1 MKKFLTVLLSST
13 FLLNTLNA
21 EEMPVLENDNEVKEV
36 VEENTQVDETTT
48 QNEDTTNE
56 EQEVKNYVAQ
66 INDTKY
72 ETFDEAYAASKDGDT
87 IILLSDATTEGI
99 NLKHNLIIDGKKYT
113 LTFTDKGIAMWEFS
127 LTFKNMTVSMNGIT
141 STPYTSEWSWMAIA
155 ASTNAKLVLENTNMT
170 IDAAGKSKNNTHAI
184 YFCSNNVL
192 SLKNSTLTIK
202 NYKHNALEW
211 NGGDGGYNILLDN
224 SSYLSDNNRS
234 GFTGTF
240 TVKTY
245 NSNVDVINSTGNG
258 SNGSNFEFHDSKV
271 NFNNNGGHGLSAGKL
286 KAYNTTINAINNKL
300 YGVVVVSELL
310 FDKNTNVTINENGSS
325 YTGGGL
331 KFSISRYTG
340 KFNATIEAGA
350 NVTLNKN
357 YRNAIENYGIMTFEN
372 GSNLSITEN
381 NEPNKGAGIYNAGT
395 ITLPENAIIMNNFAN
410 EGGGIY
416 NKGTMI
422 IPASVKIYNNHA
434 EVSSDDIYNDENA
447 NITFGNTHD
456 DWELNGGYKDKDKTE
471 KDCTDKID
479 GWYDDNEEKRYN
491 SHDENKDNLYV
502 LEKASGNYT
511 NKLTLKAAHGLY
523 GNVTVRYIDDEGKE
537 LSENIILRGKVDSE
551 YTSSAKEF
559 EYYELI
565 EVKGN
570 RTGKY
575 TLDNQEVIYIYSFV
589 GGIGGDDVDIDTNF
603 PKTGV
608 ESNNLPEIIFSLS
621 SLLLAGTVLLKK
633 KFSY

>member
-21 EEMPVLENDNEVKEV
+21 EEMPVLENDNEVKAV

-87 IILLSDATTEGI
+87 IILLSNATTEGI
-99 NLKHNLIIDGKKYT
+99 DLKHNLTIDGKKYT
-113 LTFTDKGIAMWEFS
+113 LTFTNKGIAMWKYS

-141 STPYTSEWSWMAIA
+141 STPYTSEWNWMAIA
-155 ASTNAKLVLENTNMT
+155 SSTNAKLILENTNMT
-170 IDAAGKSKNNTHAI
+170 IDAAGKSENNTHAI

-202 NYKHNALEW
+202 NYKQDALEW

-245 NSNVDVINSTGNG
+245 NSNVDVINSSGNG
-258 SNGSNFEFHDSKV
+258 SNGSNFEFYDSKV

-300 YGVVVVSELL
+300 YGVAAVSELL

-331 KFSISRYTG
+331 RFSISRYTG

-350 NVTLNKN
+350 NVTFNKN
-357 YRNAIENYGIMTFEN
+357 YRNAIENYGIMSFEN

-381 NEPNKGAGIYNAGT
+381 NEPKKGAGIYNAGT
-395 ITLPENAIIMNNFAN
+395 MTLPENAIIMNNFAN

-502 LEKASGNYT
+502 LEK
-511 NKLTLKAAHGLY
+511 L
-523 GNVTVRYIDDEGKE
+523 
-537 LSENIILRGKVDSE
+537 
-551 YTSSAKEF
+551 
-559 EYYELI
+559 
-565 EVKGN
+565 
-570 RTGKY
+570 
-575 TLDNQEVIYIYSFV
+575 
-589 GGIGGDDVDIDTNF
+589 
-603 PKTGV
+603 
-608 ESNNLPEIIFSLS
+608 IFSLAS
-621 SLLLAGTVLLKK
+621 
-633 KFSY
+633 

>member
-21 EEMPVLENDNEVKEV
+21 EEMPVLENDNEVEAV

-99 NLKHNLIIDGKKYT
+99 NLKHNLIIDGKKHT
-113 LTFTDKGIAMWEFS
+113 LTFTDKGIAMWKYS

-141 STPYTSEWSWMAIA
+141 STPYTSEWNWMAIA
-155 ASTNAKLVLENTNMT
+155 ASTNAKLILENTNMT
-170 IDAAGKSKNNTHAI
+170 MDAAGKSKNDTHAI

-202 NYKHNALEW
+202 NYKQDALEW
-211 NGGDGGYNILLDN
+211 DGGDGGYNILLDN

-240 TVKTY
+240 TVKTIN
-245 NSNVDVINSTGNG
+245 NSKIDVVNSTGNG
-258 SNGSNFEFHDSKV
+258 SNGSHFEFHDSKV
-271 NFNNNGGHGLSAGKL
+271 NFNNNGGHGLSAGLLTIDNSTVNANNNGANGIHVGGTL
-286 KAYNTTINAINNKL
+286 KVQNNSIVNIENNKCSISSKWTIPGAL
-300 YGVVVVSELL
+300 YVAGKDSII
-310 FDKNTNVTINENGSS
+310 DKTTKLTIQNNNGS
-325 YTGGGL
+325 
-331 KFSISRYTG
+331 
-340 KFNATIEAGA
+340 
-350 NVTLNKN
+350 
-357 YRNAIENYGIMTFEN
+357 
-372 GSNLSITEN
+372 
-381 NEPNKGAGIYNAGT
+381 GIYVHKTGDLKLETGT
-395 ITLPENAIIMNNFAN
+395 IINNFA
-410 EGGGIY
+410 EKLQIGGGIH
-416 NKGTMI
+416 NTGNLTIDDSVI
-422 IPASVKIYNNHA
+422 INNNHA

-491 SHDENKDNLYV
+491 SHDENRDNLYV
-502 LEKASGNYT
+502 LEKTSGNYT

-551 YTSSAKEF
+551 YTSSEKEF

-570 RTGKY
+570 KTGKY

-608 ESNNLPEIIFSLS
+608 EDNNLPEVIFSMS
-621 SLLLAGTVLLKK
+621 SLLLAGTILLKK
-633 KFSY
+633 KFN

>member
-21 EEMPVLENDNEVKEV
+21 EEMPVLENDSEVKTV
-36 VEENTQVDETTT
+36 VEENTQTDETTT
-48 QNEDTTNE
+48 QIENTPNE

-72 ETFDEAYAASKDGDT
+72 ETFDEALAASKNDDT
-87 IILLSDATTEGI
+87 IILLSNATTEGI
-99 NLKHNLIIDGKKYT
+99 NLKHNLTIDGKKYT
-113 LTFTDKGIAMWEFS
+113 LTFTNKGIAMWKYS

-141 STPYTSEWSWMAIA
+141 STPYTAEWNWMAIA
-155 ASTNAKLVLENTNMT
+155 SSADAKLILENTNMT

-184 YFCSNNVL
+184 YFCGNNVL
-192 SLKNSTLTIK
+192 SLKNSNLTIK
-202 NYKHNALEW
+202 NYKQDALEW
-211 NGGDGGYNILLDN
+211 NGDIPGFKEFDTGYNIILEN
-224 SSYLSDNNRS
+224 STFVSDHNRS

-245 NSNVDVINSTGNG
+245 NSNVDVINSSGNG
-258 SNGSNFEFHDSKV
+258 SNGSHFEFYDSKV
-271 NFNNNGGHGLSAGKL
+271 NFNNNGAHGLSAGL
-286 KAYNTTINAINNKL
+286 LTINNSTVNANNNGANGIHVKSTLKIQNNSIVNIENNKCSISSQWTIPGAL
-300 YGVVVVSELL
+300 YVAGKNSII
-310 FDKNTNVTINENGSS
+310 DKTTKLTIQNNNGS
-325 YTGGGL
+325 
-331 KFSISRYTG
+331 
-340 KFNATIEAGA
+340 
-350 NVTLNKN
+350 
-357 YRNAIENYGIMTFEN
+357 
-372 GSNLSITEN
+372 
-381 NEPNKGAGIYNAGT
+381 GIYVHKTGDLKLETGT
-395 ITLPENAIIMNNFAN
+395 IINNFA
-410 EGGGIY
+410 EKLQIGGGIH
-416 NKGTMI
+416 NAGNLI
-422 IPASVKIYNNHA
+422 IDDTVIINNNHA
-434 EVSSDDIYNDENA
+434 EISSDDIYNDENA

-537 LSENIILRGKVDSE
+537 LSENIILRGKVDNE
-551 YTSSAKEF
+551 YTSSEKEF

-570 RTGKY
+570 KTGKY

-589 GGIGGDDVDIDTNF
+589 GGMGGDIVDPAF

-608 ESNNLPEIIFSLS
+608 EDSNLPEVIFSLS
-621 SLLLAGTVLLKK
+621 SLLLAGTILLKK
-633 KFSY
+633 RFN

>member
-87 IILLSDATTEGI
+87 IILLSNATTEGI
-99 NLKHNLIIDGKKYT
+99 NLKHNLIIDGKKHT
-113 LTFTDKGIAMWEFS
+113 LTFTDKGIAMWKYS

-141 STPYTSEWSWMAIA
+141 STPYTAEWSWMAIA
-155 ASTNAKLVLENTNMT
+155 ASTNAKLILENTNMT
-170 IDAAGKSKNNTHAI
+170 MDAASKPNNNAHAI
-184 YFCSNNVL
+184 YFCGNNVL

-202 NYKHNALEW
+202 NYKQDALEW
-211 NGGDGGYNILLDN
+211 NGDIPGFKEFDTEYNVILEN
-224 SSYLSDNNRS
+224 STFISDHNRS

-240 TVKTY
+240 TVKTIN
-245 NSNVDVINSTGNG
+245 NSKIDVVNSTGNG
-258 SNGSNFEFHDSKV
+258 SNGSHFEFHDSKV
-271 NFNNNGGHGLSAGKL
+271 NFNNNGGHGLSAGLLTIDNSTVNANNNGANGIHVGGTL
-286 KAYNTTINAINNKL
+286 KVQNNSIVNIENNKCSISSKWTIPGAL
-300 YGVVVVSELL
+300 YVAGKDSII
-310 FDKNTNVTINENGSS
+310 DKTTKLTIQNNNGS
-325 YTGGGL
+325 
-331 KFSISRYTG
+331 
-340 KFNATIEAGA
+340 
-350 NVTLNKN
+350 
-357 YRNAIENYGIMTFEN
+357 
-372 GSNLSITEN
+372 
-381 NEPNKGAGIYNAGT
+381 GIYVHKTGDLKLETGT
-395 ITLPENAIIMNNFAN
+395 IINNFA
-410 EGGGIY
+410 EKLQIGGGIH
-416 NKGTMI
+416 NTGNLTIDDSVI
-422 IPASVKIYNNHA
+422 INNNHA

-502 LEKASGNYT
+502 LEKTSGNYT

-523 GNVTVRYIDDEGKE
+523 GNVTVKYIDDEGKE

-551 YTSSAKEF
+551 YTSSEKEF

-570 RTGKY
+570 KTGKY

-589 GGIGGDDVDIDTNF
+589 GGTGGDDVDIDTNF

-608 ESNNLPEIIFSLS
+608 EDNNLPEVIFSMS
-621 SLLLAGTVLLKK
+621 SLLLAGTILLKK

>member
-99 NLKHNLIIDGKKYT
+99 NLKHNLIIDGKKHT
-113 LTFTDKGIAMWEFS
+113 LTFTDKGIAMWKYS

-141 STPYTSEWSWMAIA
+141 STPYTSEWNWMAIA
-155 ASTNAKLVLENTNMT
+155 ASTNAKLILENTNMT
-170 IDAAGKSKNNTHAI
+170 MDAAGKSKNDTHAI

-202 NYKHNALEW
+202 NYKQDALEW

-240 TVKTY
+240 TVKTIN
-245 NSNVDVINSTGNG
+245 NSKIDVVNSTGNG
-258 SNGSNFEFHDSKV
+258 SNGSHFEFHDSKV
-271 NFNNNGGHGLSAGKL
+271 NFNNNGGHGLSAGLLTIDNSTVNANNNGANGIHVGGTL
-286 KAYNTTINAINNKL
+286 KVQNNSIVNIENNKCSISSKWTIPGAL
-300 YGVVVVSELL
+300 YVAGKDSII
-310 FDKNTNVTINENGSS
+310 DKTTKLTIQNNNGS
-325 YTGGGL
+325 
-331 KFSISRYTG
+331 
-340 KFNATIEAGA
+340 
-350 NVTLNKN
+350 
-357 YRNAIENYGIMTFEN
+357 
-372 GSNLSITEN
+372 
-381 NEPNKGAGIYNAGT
+381 GIYVHKTGDLKLETGT
-395 ITLPENAIIMNNFAN
+395 IINNFA
-410 EGGGIY
+410 EKLQIGGGIH
-416 NKGTMI
+416 NTGNLTIDDSVI
-422 IPASVKIYNNHA
+422 INNNHA

-502 LEKASGNYT
+502 LEKTSGNYT

-523 GNVTVRYIDDEGKE
+523 GNVTVKYIDDEGKE

-551 YTSSAKEF
+551 YTSSEKEF

-570 RTGKY
+570 KTGKY

-608 ESNNLPEIIFSLS
+608 EDNNLPEVIFSMS
-621 SLLLAGTVLLKK
+621 SLLLAGTILLKK

>member
-21 EEMPVLENDNEVKEV
+21 EEMPVLENDNEVKAV

-48 QNEDTTNE
+48 QNENTTNE

-87 IILLSDATTEGI
+87 IILLSNATTEGI
-99 NLKHNLIIDGKKYT
+99 DLKHNLTIDGKKHT
-113 LTFTDKGIAMWEFS
+113 LTFADKGIAMWKYS

-141 STPYTSEWSWMAIA
+141 STPYTAEWNWMAIA
-155 ASTNAKLVLENTNMT
+155 ASADAKLILENTNMT

-184 YFCSNNVL
+184 YFCGNNVL

-202 NYKHNALEW
+202 NYKQDALEW
-211 NGGDGGYNILLDN
+211 DGGDGGYNILLDN

-240 TVKTY
+240 TVKTIN
-245 NSNVDVINSTGNG
+245 NSKIDVVNSTGNG
-258 SNGSNFEFHDSKV
+258 SNGSNFEFYDSKV

-300 YGVVVVSELL
+300 YGVAAVSELL

-331 KFSISRYTG
+331 RFSISKYTG

-350 NVTLNKN
+350 NVTFNKN
-357 YRNAIENYGIMTFEN
+357 YRNAIENYGIMSFEN

-381 NEPNKGAGIYNAGT
+381 NEPKKGAGIYNAGT
-395 ITLPENAIIMNNFAN
+395 MTLPENAIIMNNFAN

-416 NKGTMI
+416 NKGTMV

-447 NITFGNTHD
+447 SITFGNTHD

-479 GWYDDNEEKRYN
+479 GWYDDNDQKRYN

-502 LEKASGNYT
+502 LEKTSGNYT

-523 GNVTVRYIDDEGKE
+523 GNVTVKYIDDEGKE
-537 LSENIILRGKVDSE
+537 LSKNIILRGKVDSE
-551 YTSSAKEF
+551 YTSSEKEF

-570 RTGKY
+570 KTGKY

-589 GGIGGDDVDIDTNF
+589 GGMGGDIIDPAF

-608 ESNNLPEIIFSLS
+608 EDSNLPEVIFSLS
-621 SLLLAGTVLLKK
+621 SLLLAGTILLKK
-633 KFSY
+633 RFN

>member
-21 EEMPVLENDNEVKEV
+21 EEMPVLENDNEVEAV

-48 QNEDTTNE
+48 QNEDTANE

-87 IILLSDATTEGI
+87 IILLSNATTEGI
-99 NLKHNLIIDGKKYT
+99 NLKHNLIIDGKKHT
-113 LTFTDKGIAMWEFS
+113 LTFTDKGIAMWKYS

-141 STPYTSEWSWMAIA
+141 STPYTAEWSWMAIA
-155 ASTNAKLVLENTNMT
+155 ASTNAKLILENTNMT
-170 IDAAGKSKNNTHAI
+170 MDAASKPNNNAHAI
-184 YFCSNNVL
+184 YFCGNNVL

-202 NYKHNALEW
+202 NYKQDALEW
-211 NGGDGGYNILLDN
+211 NGDIPGFKEFDTEYNVILEN
-224 SSYLSDNNRS
+224 STFISDHNRS

-240 TVKTY
+240 TVKTIN
-245 NSNVDVINSTGNG
+245 NSKIDVVNSTGNG
-258 SNGSNFEFHDSKV
+258 SNGSHFEFHDSKV
-271 NFNNNGGHGLSAGKL
+271 NFNNNGGHGLSAGLLTIDNSTVNANNNGANGIHVGGTL
-286 KAYNTTINAINNKL
+286 KVQNNSIVNIENNKCSISSKWTIPGAL
-300 YGVVVVSELL
+300 YVAGKDSII
-310 FDKNTNVTINENGSS
+310 DKTTKLTIQNNNGS
-325 YTGGGL
+325 
-331 KFSISRYTG
+331 
-340 KFNATIEAGA
+340 
-350 NVTLNKN
+350 
-357 YRNAIENYGIMTFEN
+357 
-372 GSNLSITEN
+372 
-381 NEPNKGAGIYNAGT
+381 GIYVHKTGDLKLETGT
-395 ITLPENAIIMNNFAN
+395 IINNFA
-410 EGGGIY
+410 EKLQIGGGIH
-416 NKGTMI
+416 NTGNLTIDDSVI
-422 IPASVKIYNNHA
+422 INNNHA

-447 NITFGNTHD
+447 SITFGNTHD

-502 LEKASGNYT
+502 LEKTSGNYT

-551 YTSSAKEF
+551 YTSSEKEF

-570 RTGKY
+570 KTGKY

-608 ESNNLPEIIFSLS
+608 EDNNLPEVIFSMS
-621 SLLLAGTVLLKK
+621 SLLLAGTILLKK
-633 KFSY
+633 RFN

>member
-1 MKKFLTVLLSST
+1 MKKLITVLLSST

-99 NLKHNLIIDGKKYT
+99 NLKHNLIIDGKKHT
-113 LTFTDKGIAMWEFS
+113 LTFTDKGIAMWKYS

-141 STPYTSEWSWMAIA
+141 STPYTSEWKWMAIA
-155 ASTNAKLVLENTNMT
+155 ASTNAKLILENTNMT
-170 IDAAGKSKNNTHAI
+170 IDAAGKSKNDTHAI

-202 NYKHNALEW
+202 NYKQDALEW

-245 NSNVDVINSTGNG
+245 NSNVDVINSSGNG
-258 SNGSNFEFHDSKV
+258 SNGSNFEFYDSKV
-271 NFNNNGGHGLSAGKL
+271 NFNNNGSHGLSAGLLTIDNSTVNANNNGANGIHVGGTLKVQNNSIVNIENNKCSISSKWTIPGALYVAGKDSIIDKTTKL
-286 KAYNTTINAINNKL
+286 TIQNNNGSGIYVHKTGDLKLETGTIINNFAEKL
-300 YGVVVVSELL
+300 Q
-310 FDKNTNVTINENGSS
+310 I
-325 YTGGGL
+325 GGG
-331 KFSISRYTG
+331 IHNTG
-340 KFNATIEAGA
+340 
-350 NVTLNKN
+350 
-357 YRNAIENYGIMTFEN
+357 
-372 GSNLSITEN
+372 NLSIDN
-381 NEPNKGAGIYNAGT
+381 SV
-395 ITLPENAIIMNNFAN
+395 IIN
-410 EGGGIY
+410 
-416 NKGTMI
+416 
-422 IPASVKIYNNHA
+422 NNHA

-447 NITFGNTHD
+447 SITFGNTHD

-502 LEKASGNYT
+502 LEKTSGNYT

-523 GNVTVRYIDDEGKE
+523 GNVTVKYIDDEGKE

-570 RTGKY
+570 KTGKY

-589 GGIGGDDVDIDTNF
+589 GGIGGDDIEIDIDNNF

-608 ESNNLPEIIFSLS
+608 ESNNLPEVIFSMS
-621 SLLLAGTVLLKK
+621 SLLLAGTILLKK
-633 KFSY
+633 KFN

>member
-21 EEMPVLENDNEVKEV
+21 EEMPVLENDNEVKTV
-36 VEENTQVDETTT
+36 VEENTQTDETTT
-48 QNEDTTNE
+48 QIENTPNE

-72 ETFDEAYAASKDGDT
+72 ETFDEALAASKNDDT
-87 IILLSDATTEGI
+87 IILLSNATTEGI
-99 NLKHNLIIDGKKYT
+99 NLKHNLTIDGKKHT
-113 LTFTDKGIAMWEFS
+113 LTFTDKGIAMWKYS

-141 STPYTSEWSWMAIA
+141 STPYTAEWNWMAIA
-155 ASTNAKLVLENTNMT
+155 SSTDAKLILENTNMT

-184 YFCSNNVL
+184 YFCGNNVL
-192 SLKNSTLTIK
+192 SLKNSNLTIK
-202 NYKHNALEW
+202 NYKQDALEW
-211 NGGDGGYNILLDN
+211 NGNIPGFKEFDKGYNIILEN
-224 SSYLSDNNRS
+224 STFVSDHNRS

-245 NSNVDVINSTGNG
+245 NSNVDVINSSGNG
-258 SNGSNFEFHDSKV
+258 SNGSHFEFYDSKV
-271 NFNNNGGHGLSAGKL
+271 NFNNNGAHGLSAGL
-286 KAYNTTINAINNKL
+286 LTINNSTVNANNNGANGIHVGDTLKIQNNSIVNIENNKCSISSKWTMPGAL
-300 YGVVVVSELL
+300 YVAGKNSII
-310 FDKNTNVTINENGSS
+310 DKTTKLTIQNNNGS
-325 YTGGGL
+325 
-331 KFSISRYTG
+331 
-340 KFNATIEAGA
+340 
-350 NVTLNKN
+350 
-357 YRNAIENYGIMTFEN
+357 
-372 GSNLSITEN
+372 
-381 NEPNKGAGIYNAGT
+381 GIYVHKTGDLKLETGT
-395 ITLPENAIIMNNFAN
+395 IINNFA
-410 EGGGIY
+410 EKLQIGGGIH
-416 NKGTMI
+416 NAGNLI
-422 IPASVKIYNNHA
+422 IDDSVIINNNHA

-537 LSENIILRGKVDSE
+537 LSENIILRGKVDNE
-551 YTSSAKEF
+551 YTSSEKEF

-570 RTGKY
+570 KTGKY

-589 GGIGGDDVDIDTNF
+589 GGIGGDIVDPAF

-608 ESNNLPEIIFSLS
+608 EDSNLPEVIFSLS
-621 SLLLAGTVLLKK
+621 SLLLAGTILLKK
-633 KFSY
+633 RFN

>member
-99 NLKHNLIIDGKKYT
+99 NLKHNLIIDGKKHT
-113 LTFTDKGIAMWEFS
+113 LTFTDKGIAMWKYS

-141 STPYTSEWSWMAIA
+141 STPYTSEWNWMAIA
-155 ASTNAKLVLENTNMT
+155 ASTNAKLILENTNMT
-170 IDAAGKSKNNTHAI
+170 MDAAGKSKNDTHAI

-202 NYKHNALEW
+202 NYKQDALEW
-211 NGGDGGYNILLDN
+211 DGGDGGYNILLDN

-245 NSNVDVINSTGNG
+245 NSNVDVINSSGNG

-271 NFNNNGGHGLSAGKL
+271 NFNNNGSHGLSAGLLTIDNSTVNANNNGANGIHVGGTL
-286 KAYNTTINAINNKL
+286 KVQNNSIVNIENNKCSISSKWTIPGAL
-300 YGVVVVSELL
+300 YVAGKDSII
-310 FDKNTNVTINENGSS
+310 DKTTKLTIQNNNGS
-325 YTGGGL
+325 
-331 KFSISRYTG
+331 
-340 KFNATIEAGA
+340 
-350 NVTLNKN
+350 
-357 YRNAIENYGIMTFEN
+357 
-372 GSNLSITEN
+372 
-381 NEPNKGAGIYNAGT
+381 GIYVHKTGDLKLETGT
-395 ITLPENAIIMNNFAN
+395 IINNFA
-410 EGGGIY
+410 EKLQIGGGIH
-416 NKGTMI
+416 NTGNLTIDDSVI
-422 IPASVKIYNNHA
+422 INNNHA

-491 SHDENKDNLYV
+491 SHDENRDNLYV
-502 LEKASGNYT
+502 LEKTSGNYT

-523 GNVTVRYIDDEGKE
+523 GNVTVKYIDDEGKE

-551 YTSSAKEF
+551 YTSSEKEF

-570 RTGKY
+570 KTGKY

-589 GGIGGDDVDIDTNF
+589 GGTGGDDVDIDTNF

-608 ESNNLPEIIFSLS
+608 EDNNLPEVIFSMS
-621 SLLLAGTVLLKK
+621 SLLLAGTILLKK

>member
-21 EEMPVLENDNEVKEV
+21 EEMPVLENDNEVKTV

-72 ETFDEAYAASKDGDT
+72 ETFDEAYAASKNDDT
-87 IILLSDATTEGI
+87 IILLSNATTEGI
-99 NLKHNLIIDGKKYT
+99 NLKHNLTIDGKKHA
-113 LTFTDKGIAMWEFS
+113 LTFTDKGIAMWKYS

-141 STPYTSEWSWMAIA
+141 STPYTAEWNWMAIA
-155 ASTNAKLVLENTNMT
+155 SSTDAKLILENTNMT

-184 YFCSNNVL
+184 YFCGNNLL
-192 SLKNSTLTIK
+192 SLKNSNLTIK
-202 NYKHNALEW
+202 NYKQDALEW
-211 NGGDGGYNILLDN
+211 NGDIPGFKEFDTGYNVILEN
-224 SSYLSDNNRS
+224 STFVSDHNRS

-245 NSNVDVINSTGNG
+245 NSNVDVINSSGNG
-258 SNGSNFEFHDSKV
+258 SNGSHFEFYDSKV
-271 NFNNNGGHGLSAGKL
+271 NFNNNGAHGLSAGL
-286 KAYNTTINAINNKL
+286 LTINNSTVNANNNGANGIHVGDTLKIQNNSIVNIENNKCSISSKWTMPGAL
-300 YGVVVVSELL
+300 YVAGKNSII
-310 FDKNTNVTINENGSS
+310 DKTTKLTIQNNNGS
-325 YTGGGL
+325 
-331 KFSISRYTG
+331 
-340 KFNATIEAGA
+340 
-350 NVTLNKN
+350 
-357 YRNAIENYGIMTFEN
+357 
-372 GSNLSITEN
+372 
-381 NEPNKGAGIYNAGT
+381 GIYVHKTGDLKLETGT
-395 ITLPENAIIMNNFAN
+395 IINNFA
-410 EGGGIY
+410 EKLQIGGGIH
-416 NKGTMI
+416 NAGNLI
-422 IPASVKIYNNHA
+422 IDDSVIINNNHA
-434 EVSSDDIYNDENA
+434 EISSDDIYNDENA

-491 SHDENKDNLYV
+491 SHDESKDNLYV

-523 GNVTVRYIDDEGKE
+523 GNVTVKYIDDEGKE

-551 YTSSAKEF
+551 YTSLEKEF

-570 RTGKY
+570 KTGKY

-589 GGIGGDDVDIDTNF
+589 GGMGGDIIDPNF

-621 SLLLAGTVLLKK
+621 SLLLAGTILLKK
-633 KFSY
+633 KFN

>member
-21 EEMPVLENDNEVKEV
+21 EEMPVLENDNEVKAV

-87 IILLSDATTEGI
+87 IILLSNATTEGI
-99 NLKHNLIIDGKKYT
+99 DLKHNLTIDGKKHT
-113 LTFTDKGIAMWEFS
+113 LTFTDKGIAMWKYS

-141 STPYTSEWSWMAIA
+141 STPYTSEWNWMAIA
-155 ASTNAKLVLENTNMT
+155 SSTNAKLILENTNMT
-170 IDAAGKSKNNTHAI
+170 IDAAGKSENNTHAI

-202 NYKHNALEW
+202 NYKQDALEW

-245 NSNVDVINSTGNG
+245 NSNVDVINSSGNG
-258 SNGSNFEFHDSKV
+258 SNGSNFEFYDSKV
-271 NFNNNGGHGLSAGKL
+271 NFNNNGAHGLSAGLLTIDNSTVNANNNGANGIHVGGTL
-286 KAYNTTINAINNKL
+286 KVQNNSIVNIENNKCSISSKWTIPGAL
-300 YGVVVVSELL
+300 YVAGKDSII
-310 FDKNTNVTINENGSS
+310 DKTTKLTIQNNNGS
-325 YTGGGL
+325 
-331 KFSISRYTG
+331 
-340 KFNATIEAGA
+340 
-350 NVTLNKN
+350 
-357 YRNAIENYGIMTFEN
+357 
-372 GSNLSITEN
+372 
-381 NEPNKGAGIYNAGT
+381 GIYVHKTGDLKLETGT
-395 ITLPENAIIMNNFAN
+395 IINNFA
-410 EGGGIY
+410 EKLQIGGGIH
-416 NKGTMI
+416 NAGNLTIDDSVI
-422 IPASVKIYNNHA
+422 INNNHA

-502 LEKASGNYT
+502 LEKTSGKYT

-523 GNVTVRYIDDEGKE
+523 GNVTVKYIDDEGKE

-551 YTSSAKEF
+551 YTSSEKEF

-570 RTGKY
+570 KTGKY

-589 GGIGGDDVDIDTNF
+589 GGMGGDIIDPAF

-608 ESNNLPEIIFSLS
+608 EDSNLPEVIFSLS
-621 SLLLAGTVLLKK
+621 SLLLAGTILLKK
-633 KFSY
+633 RFN

>member
-21 EEMPVLENDNEVKEV
+21 EEMPVLENDNEVKAV

-72 ETFDEAYAASKDGDT
+72 ETFDEAYAASKNGDT
-87 IILLSDATTEGI
+87 IILLSNATTEGI
-99 NLKHNLIIDGKKYT
+99 DLKHNLTIDGKKYT
-113 LTFTDKGIAMWEFS
+113 LTFTNKGIAMWKYS

-141 STPYTSEWSWMAIA
+141 STPYTSVWNWMAIA
-155 ASTNAKLVLENTNMT
+155 SSADAKLILENTNMT
-170 IDAAGKSKNNTHAI
+170 IDAAGKSKNDTHAI
-184 YFCSNNVL
+184 YFCGNNVL

-202 NYKHNALEW
+202 NYKQDALEW
-211 NGGDGGYNILLDN
+211 DGGDGGYNILLDN

-240 TVKTY
+240 TVKTIN
-245 NSNVDVINSTGNG
+245 NSKIDVVNSTGNG
-258 SNGSNFEFHDSKV
+258 SNGSNFEFYDSKV

-300 YGVVVVSELL
+300 YGVAAVSELL

-331 KFSISRYTG
+331 RFSISKYTG

-350 NVTLNKN
+350 NVTFNKN
-357 YRNAIENYGIMTFEN
+357 YRNAIENYGIMSFEN

-381 NEPNKGAGIYNAGT
+381 NEPKKGAGIYNAGT
-395 ITLPENAIIMNNFAN
+395 MTLPENAIIMNNFAN

-447 NITFGNTHD
+447 SITFGNTHD

-502 LEKASGNYT
+502 LEKTSGNYT

-537 LSENIILRGKVDSE
+537 LSKNIILRGKVDSE
-551 YTSSAKEF
+551 YTSSEKEF

-570 RTGKY
+570 KTGKY

-589 GGIGGDDVDIDTNF
+589 GGMGGDIVDPAF

-608 ESNNLPEIIFSLS
+608 EDSNLPEVIFSLS
-621 SLLLAGTVLLKK
+621 SLLLAGTILLKK
-633 KFSY
+633 RFN

>member
-21 EEMPVLENDNEVKEV
+21 EEMPVLENDNEVKAV

-72 ETFDEAYAASKDGDT
+72 ETFDEAYAASKNDDT
-87 IILLSDATTEGI
+87 IILLSNATTEGI
-99 NLKHNLIIDGKKYT
+99 NLKHNLTIDGKKYT
-113 LTFTDKGIAMWEFS
+113 LTFTNKGIAMWKYS

-141 STPYTSEWSWMAIA
+141 STPYTAEWNWMAIA
-155 ASTNAKLVLENTNMT
+155 ASTNAKLILENTNMT

-184 YFCSNNVL
+184 YFCGNNVL

-202 NYKHNALEW
+202 NYKQDALEW
-211 NGGDGGYNILLDN
+211 DDKRKGFEEFDTGYNVILEN
-224 SSYLSDNNRS
+224 STFVSDHNRS

-245 NSNVDVINSTGNG
+245 NSNVDVINSRGNG
-258 SNGSNFEFHDSKV
+258 SNGSHFEFHDSKV
-271 NFNNNGGHGLSAGKL
+271 NFNNNGSHGLSAGLLTIDNSTVNANNNGANGIHVSNTL
-286 KAYNTTINAINNKL
+286 KVQNNSIVNIENNKCSISSKWTIPGAL
-300 YGVVVVSELL
+300 YVAGKDSII
-310 FDKNTNVTINENGSS
+310 DKTTKLTIQNNNGS
-325 YTGGGL
+325 
-331 KFSISRYTG
+331 
-340 KFNATIEAGA
+340 
-350 NVTLNKN
+350 
-357 YRNAIENYGIMTFEN
+357 
-372 GSNLSITEN
+372 
-381 NEPNKGAGIYNAGT
+381 GIYVHKTGDLKLETGT
-395 ITLPENAIIMNNFAN
+395 IINNFA
-410 EGGGIY
+410 EKLQIGGGIH
-416 NKGTMI
+416 NAGNLTIDDSVI
-422 IPASVKIYNNHA
+422 INNNHA

-523 GNVTVRYIDDEGKE
+523 GNVTVKYVDDEGKE

-551 YTSSAKEF
+551 YTSLEKEF

-570 RTGKY
+570 KTGKY

-589 GGIGGDDVDIDTNF
+589 GGMGGDIIDPAF

-608 ESNNLPEIIFSLS
+608 EDSSLPEVIFSLS
-621 SLLLAGTVLLKK
+621 SLLLAGTILLKK
-633 KFSY
+633 RFN

>member
-21 EEMPVLENDNEVKEV
+21 EEMPVLENDNEVKTV
-36 VEENTQVDETTT
+36 VEENTQTDETTT
-48 QNEDTTNE
+48 QIENTPNE

-66 INDTKY
+66 INETKY
-72 ETFDEAYAASKDGDT
+72 ETFDEALAASKNDDT
-87 IILLSDATTEGI
+87 IILLSNATTEGI
-99 NLKHNLIIDGKKYT
+99 NLKHNLTIDGKKYT
-113 LTFTDKGIAMWEFS
+113 LTFTNKGIAMWKYS

-141 STPYTSEWSWMAIA
+141 STPYTAEWNWMAIA
-155 ASTNAKLVLENTNMT
+155 SSTDAKLILENTNMT

-184 YFCSNNVL
+184 YFCGNNVL
-192 SLKNSTLTIK
+192 SLKNSNLTIK
-202 NYKHNALEW
+202 NYKQDALEW
-211 NGGDGGYNILLDN
+211 NGDIPGFKEFDTGYNIILEN
-224 SSYLSDNNRS
+224 STFVSDHNRS

-245 NSNVDVINSTGNG
+245 NSNVDVINSSGNG
-258 SNGSNFEFHDSKV
+258 SNGSHFEFYDSKV
-271 NFNNNGGHGLSAGKL
+271 NFNNNGAHGLSAGL
-286 KAYNTTINAINNKL
+286 LTINNSTVNANNNGANGIHVKSTLKIQNNSIVNIENNKCSISSQWTIPGAL
-300 YGVVVVSELL
+300 YVAGKNSII
-310 FDKNTNVTINENGSS
+310 DKTTKLTIQNNNGS
-325 YTGGGL
+325 
-331 KFSISRYTG
+331 
-340 KFNATIEAGA
+340 
-350 NVTLNKN
+350 
-357 YRNAIENYGIMTFEN
+357 
-372 GSNLSITEN
+372 
-381 NEPNKGAGIYNAGT
+381 GIYVHKTGDLKLEAGT
-395 ITLPENAIIMNNFAN
+395 IINNFA
-410 EGGGIY
+410 EKLQIGGGIH
-416 NKGTMI
+416 NAGNLI
-422 IPASVKIYNNHA
+422 IDDSVIINNNHA
-434 EVSSDDIYNDENA
+434 EISSDDIYNDENA

-537 LSENIILRGKVDSE
+537 LSENIILRGKVDNE
-551 YTSSAKEF
+551 YTSSEKEF

-570 RTGKY
+570 KTGKY

-589 GGIGGDDVDIDTNF
+589 GGMGGDIVDPAF

-608 ESNNLPEIIFSLS
+608 EDSNLPEVIFSLS
-621 SLLLAGTVLLKK
+621 SLLLVGTILLKK

>member
-21 EEMPVLENDNEVKEV
+21 EEMPVLENDNEVEEV

-99 NLKHNLIIDGKKYT
+99 NLKHNLIIDGKKHT
-113 LTFTDKGIAMWEFS
+113 LTFTDKGIAMWKYS

-141 STPYTSEWSWMAIA
+141 STPYSEWKDKAITS
-155 ASTNAKLVLENTNMT
+155 STDAKLILENTNMT
-170 IDAAGKSKNNTHAI
+170 MDAASKPNNNAHAI
-184 YFCSNNVL
+184 YFCGNNVL

-202 NYKHNALEW
+202 NYKEDALEW
-211 NGGDGGYNILLDN
+211 DGGDGGYNILLDN

-245 NSNVDVINSTGNG
+245 NSNVDVINSTGNA
-258 SNGSNFEFHDSKV
+258 SNGSHFEFHDSKV
-271 NFNNNGGHGLSAGKL
+271 NFNNNGGHGLSAGLLTIDNSTVNANNNGANGIHVGGTL
-286 KAYNTTINAINNKL
+286 KVQNNSIVNIENNKCSISSKWTIPGAL
-300 YGVVVVSELL
+300 YVAGKDSII
-310 FDKNTNVTINENGSS
+310 DKTTKLTIQNNNGS
-325 YTGGGL
+325 
-331 KFSISRYTG
+331 
-340 KFNATIEAGA
+340 
-350 NVTLNKN
+350 
-357 YRNAIENYGIMTFEN
+357 
-372 GSNLSITEN
+372 
-381 NEPNKGAGIYNAGT
+381 GIYVHKTGNLKLETGT
-395 ITLPENAIIMNNFAN
+395 IINNFA
-410 EGGGIY
+410 EKLQIGGGIH
-416 NKGTMI
+416 NAGNLTIDDSVI
-422 IPASVKIYNNHA
+422 INNNHA

-447 NITFGNTHD
+447 SITFGNTHD

-551 YTSSAKEF
+551 YTSSEKEF

-570 RTGKY
+570 KTGKY

-589 GGIGGDDVDIDTNF
+589 GGTGGDDVDIDTNF

-608 ESNNLPEIIFSLS
+608 EDNNLPEVIFSMS
-621 SLLLAGTVLLKK
+621 SLLLAGTILLKK
-633 KFSY
+633 KFN

>member
-1 MKKFLTVLLSST
+1 MW
-13 FLLNTLNA
+13 
-21 EEMPVLENDNEVKEV
+21 
-36 VEENTQVDETTT
+36 
-48 QNEDTTNE
+48 
-56 EQEVKNYVAQ
+56 
-66 INDTKY
+66 KY
-72 ETFDEAYAASKDGDT
+72 
-87 IILLSDATTEGI
+87 
-99 NLKHNLIIDGKKYT
+99 
-113 LTFTDKGIAMWEFS
+113 S

-141 STPYTSEWSWMAIA
+141 STPYTAEWNWMAIA
-155 ASTNAKLVLENTNMT
+155 ASTNAKLILENTNMT
-170 IDAAGKSKNNTHAI
+170 MDAAGKSKNDTHAI

-202 NYKHNALEW
+202 NYKQDALEW
-211 NGGDGGYNILLDN
+211 NGGNGGYNILLDN

-234 GFTGTF
+234 GFTGVF
-240 TVKTY
+240 TVKTIN
-245 NSNVDVINSTGNG
+245 NSKIDVINSTGNG
-258 SNGSNFEFHDSKV
+258 SNGSHFEFYDSKV

-286 KAYNTTINAINNKL
+286 KAYNTTINAINNKF
-300 YGVVVVSELL
+300 YGVVAVSELL
-310 FDKNTNVTINENGSS
+310 FDKNANVTINENGSG

-331 KFSISRYTG
+331 KFSTSKYTG

-350 NVTLNKN
+350 NVTFNKN

-381 NEPNKGAGIYNAGT
+381 NEPKKGAGIYNAGT

-447 NITFGNTHD
+447 NITFSNTHD

-491 SHDENKDNLYV
+491 SHDENRDNLYV

-523 GNVTVRYIDDEGKE
+523 GNVTVKYIDDEGKE

-551 YTSSAKEF
+551 YTSLEKEF

-570 RTGKY
+570 KTGKY

-589 GGIGGDDVDIDTNF
+589 GGMGGDIVDPAF

-608 ESNNLPEIIFSLS
+608 EDSSLPEVIFSLS
-621 SLLLAGTVLLKK
+621 SLLLVGTILLKK
-633 KFSY
+633 RFN

>member
-21 EEMPVLENDNEVKEV
+21 EEMPVLENDNEVKAV
-36 VEENTQVDETTT
+36 VEENTQADETTT

-72 ETFDEAYAASKDGDT
+72 ETFDEAYAASKNDDT
-87 IILLSDATTEGI
+87 IILLSNATTEGI
-99 NLKHNLIIDGKKYT
+99 NLKHNLTIDGKKYT
-113 LTFTDKGIAMWEFS
+113 LTFTDKGIAMWKYS

-141 STPYTSEWSWMAIA
+141 STPYTAEWNWMAIA
-155 ASTNAKLVLENTNMT
+155 SSTDAKLILENTNMT

-184 YFCSNNVL
+184 YFCGNNVL

-202 NYKHNALEW
+202 NYKQDALEW
-211 NGGDGGYNILLDN
+211 NGEIPGFKEFDTEYNVILEN
-224 SSYLSDNNRS
+224 STFVSDHNRS

-258 SNGSNFEFHDSKV
+258 SNGSHFEFYDSKV
-271 NFNNNGGHGLSAGKL
+271 NFNNNGSHGLSAGLLTIDNSTVNANNNGANGIHVKSTL
-286 KAYNTTINAINNKL
+286 KVQNNSIVNIENNKCSISSQWTIPGAL
-300 YGVVVVSELL
+300 YVAGKDSII
-310 FDKNTNVTINENGSS
+310 DKTTKLTIQNNNGS
-325 YTGGGL
+325 
-331 KFSISRYTG
+331 
-340 KFNATIEAGA
+340 
-350 NVTLNKN
+350 
-357 YRNAIENYGIMTFEN
+357 
-372 GSNLSITEN
+372 
-381 NEPNKGAGIYNAGT
+381 GIYVHKTGDLKLEAGT
-395 ITLPENAIIMNNFAN
+395 IINNFA
-410 EGGGIY
+410 EKLQIGGGIH
-416 NKGTMI
+416 NTGNLTIDDSVI
-422 IPASVKIYNNHA
+422 INNNHA

-447 NITFGNTHD
+447 NITFSNTHD

-523 GNVTVRYIDDEGKE
+523 GNVTVKYIDDEGKE

-551 YTSSAKEF
+551 YTSSEKEF

-570 RTGKY
+570 KTGKY

-589 GGIGGDDVDIDTNF
+589 GGMGGDIVDPAF

-608 ESNNLPEIIFSLS
+608 EDSNLPEVIFSLS
-621 SLLLAGTVLLKK
+621 SLLLAGTILLKK
-633 KFSY
+633 RFN

>member
-21 EEMPVLENDNEVKEV
+21 EEMPVLENDNEVKAV

-48 QNEDTTNE
+48 QNENTANE

-72 ETFDEAYAASKDGDT
+72 ETFDEAYAASKNDDT
-87 IILLSDATTEGI
+87 IILLSNATTEGI
-99 NLKHNLIIDGKKYT
+99 NLKHNLTIDGKKHA
-113 LTFTDKGIAMWEFS
+113 LTFTDKGIAMWKYS

-141 STPYTSEWSWMAIA
+141 STPYTAEWNWMAIA
-155 ASTNAKLVLENTNMT
+155 ASTNAKLILENTNMT
-170 IDAAGKSKNNTHAI
+170 MDAAGKSKNDTHAI

-240 TVKTY
+240 TVKTIN
-245 NSNVDVINSTGNG
+245 NSKIDVVNSTGNG
-258 SNGSNFEFHDSKV
+258 SNGSHFEFYDSKV
-271 NFNNNGGHGLSAGKL
+271 NFNNNGSHGLSAGLLTIDNSTVNANNNGANGIHVKSTL
-286 KAYNTTINAINNKL
+286 KVQNNSIVNIENNKCSISSQWTIPGAL
-300 YGVVVVSELL
+300 YVAGKDSII
-310 FDKNTNVTINENGSS
+310 DKTTKLTIQNNNGS
-325 YTGGGL
+325 
-331 KFSISRYTG
+331 
-340 KFNATIEAGA
+340 
-350 NVTLNKN
+350 
-357 YRNAIENYGIMTFEN
+357 
-372 GSNLSITEN
+372 
-381 NEPNKGAGIYNAGT
+381 GIYVHKTGDLKLEAGT
-395 ITLPENAIIMNNFAN
+395 IINNFA
-410 EGGGIY
+410 EKLQIGGGIH
-416 NKGTMI
+416 NAGNLTIDDSVI
-422 IPASVKIYNNHA
+422 INNNHA

-502 LEKASGNYT
+502 LEKTSGNYT

-523 GNVTVRYIDDEGKE
+523 GNVTVKYIDDEGKE

-551 YTSSAKEF
+551 YTSSEKEF

-570 RTGKY
+570 KTGKY

-589 GGIGGDDVDIDTNF
+589 GGMGGDIIDPAF

-608 ESNNLPEIIFSLS
+608 EDSNLPEVIFSLS
-621 SLLLAGTVLLKK
+621 SLLLAGTILLKK
-633 KFSY
+633 RFN

>member
-99 NLKHNLIIDGKKYT
+99 NLKHNLIIDGKKHT
-113 LTFTDKGIAMWEFS
+113 LTFTDKGIAMWKYS

-141 STPYTSEWSWMAIA
+141 STPYTSEWNWMAIA
-155 ASTNAKLVLENTNMT
+155 ASTNAKLILENTNMT
-170 IDAAGKSKNNTHAI
+170 MDAAGKSKNNTHAI

-202 NYKHNALEW
+202 NYKQDALEW

-245 NSNVDVINSTGNG
+245 NSNVDVINSSGNG

-271 NFNNNGGHGLSAGKL
+271 NFNNNGGHGLSAGLLTIDNSTVNANNNGANGIHVGGTL
-286 KAYNTTINAINNKL
+286 KVQNNSIVNIENNKCSISSKWTIPGAL
-300 YGVVVVSELL
+300 YVAGKDSII
-310 FDKNTNVTINENGSS
+310 DKTTKLTIQNNNGS
-325 YTGGGL
+325 
-331 KFSISRYTG
+331 
-340 KFNATIEAGA
+340 
-350 NVTLNKN
+350 
-357 YRNAIENYGIMTFEN
+357 
-372 GSNLSITEN
+372 
-381 NEPNKGAGIYNAGT
+381 GIYVHKTGDLKLETGT
-395 ITLPENAIIMNNFAN
+395 IINNFA
-410 EGGGIY
+410 EKLQIGGGIH
-416 NKGTMI
+416 NTGNLTIDDSVI
-422 IPASVKIYNNHA
+422 INNNHA

-447 NITFGNTHD
+447 SITFGNTHD

-502 LEKASGNYT
+502 LEKTSGNYT

-551 YTSSAKEF
+551 YTSSEKEF

-570 RTGKY
+570 KTGKY

-608 ESNNLPEIIFSLS
+608 EDNNLPEIIFSMS
-621 SLLLAGTVLLKK
+621 SLLLAGTILLKK

>member
-99 NLKHNLIIDGKKYT
+99 NLKHNLIIDGKKHT
-113 LTFTDKGIAMWEFS
+113 LTFTDKGIAMWKYS

-141 STPYTSEWSWMAIA
+141 STPYTSEWNWMAIA
-155 ASTNAKLVLENTNMT
+155 ASTNAKLILENTNMT
-170 IDAAGKSKNNTHAI
+170 MDAAGKSKNNTHAI

-202 NYKHNALEW
+202 NYKQDALEW

-234 GFTGTF
+234 GFTGVF
-240 TVKTY
+240 TVKTIN
-245 NSNVDVINSTGNG
+245 NSKIDVVNSTGNG
-258 SNGSNFEFHDSKV
+258 SNGSPFEFHDSKV
-271 NFNNNGGHGLSAGKL
+271 NFNNNGGHGLSAGLLTIDNSTVNANNNGANGIHVGGTL
-286 KAYNTTINAINNKL
+286 KVQNNSIVNIENNKCSISSKWTIPGAL
-300 YGVVVVSELL
+300 YVAGKDSII
-310 FDKNTNVTINENGSS
+310 DKTTKLTIQNNNGS
-325 YTGGGL
+325 
-331 KFSISRYTG
+331 
-340 KFNATIEAGA
+340 
-350 NVTLNKN
+350 
-357 YRNAIENYGIMTFEN
+357 
-372 GSNLSITEN
+372 
-381 NEPNKGAGIYNAGT
+381 GIYVHKTGDLKLETGT
-395 ITLPENAIIMNNFAN
+395 IINNFA
-410 EGGGIY
+410 EKLQIGGGIH
-416 NKGTMI
+416 NTGNLTIDDSVI
-422 IPASVKIYNNHA
+422 INNNHA

-491 SHDENKDNLYV
+491 SHDENRDNLYV
-502 LEKASGNYT
+502 LEKTSGNYT

-551 YTSSAKEF
+551 YTSSEKEF

-570 RTGKY
+570 KTGKY

-608 ESNNLPEIIFSLS
+608 EDNNLPEIIFSMS
-621 SLLLAGTVLLKK
+621 SLLLAGTILLKK

>member
-21 EEMPVLENDNEVKEV
+21 EEMPILENDNEVKTV
-36 VEENTQVDETTT
+36 VEENTQTDETTT
-48 QNEDTTNE
+48 QIENTPNE

-72 ETFDEAYAASKDGDT
+72 ETFDEALAASKNDDT
-87 IILLSDATTEGI
+87 IILLSNATTEGI
-99 NLKHNLIIDGKKYT
+99 NLKHNLTIDGKKYT
-113 LTFTDKGIAMWEFS
+113 LTFTNKGIAMWKYS

-141 STPYTSEWSWMAIA
+141 STPYTSEWNWMAIA
-155 ASTNAKLVLENTNMT
+155 SSTDAKLILENTNMT

-184 YFCSNNVL
+184 YFCGNNVL
-192 SLKNSTLTIK
+192 SLKNSNLTIK
-202 NYKHNALEW
+202 NYKQDALEW
-211 NGGDGGYNILLDN
+211 NGDIPGFKEFDKGYNIILEN
-224 SSYLSDNNRS
+224 STFVSDHNRS

-245 NSNVDVINSTGNG
+245 NSNVDVINSSGNG
-258 SNGSNFEFHDSKV
+258 SNGSHFEFYDSKV
-271 NFNNNGGHGLSAGKL
+271 NFNNNGAHGLSAGL
-286 KAYNTTINAINNKL
+286 LTINNSTVNANNNGANGIHVGDTLKIQNNSIVNIENNKCSISSKWTMPGAL
-300 YGVVVVSELL
+300 YVAGKNSII
-310 FDKNTNVTINENGSS
+310 DKTTKLTIQNNNGS
-325 YTGGGL
+325 
-331 KFSISRYTG
+331 
-340 KFNATIEAGA
+340 
-350 NVTLNKN
+350 
-357 YRNAIENYGIMTFEN
+357 
-372 GSNLSITEN
+372 
-381 NEPNKGAGIYNAGT
+381 GIYVHKTGDLKLETGT
-395 ITLPENAIIMNNFAN
+395 IINNFA
-410 EGGGIY
+410 EKLQIGGGIH
-416 NKGTMI
+416 NAGNLI
-422 IPASVKIYNNHA
+422 IDDSVIINNNHA

-537 LSENIILRGKVDSE
+537 LSENIILRGKVDNE
-551 YTSSAKEF
+551 YTSSEKEF

-570 RTGKY
+570 KTGKY

-608 ESNNLPEIIFSLS
+608 ESNNLPGIIFSLS
-621 SLLLAGTVLLKK
+621 SLLLAGTILLKK

>member
-99 NLKHNLIIDGKKYT
+99 NLKHNLIIDGKKHT
-113 LTFTDKGIAMWEFS
+113 LTFTDKGIAMWKYS

-155 ASTNAKLVLENTNMT
+155 SSADAKLILENTNMT
-170 IDAAGKSKNNTHAI
+170 MDAAGKSKNNTHAI

-202 NYKHNALEW
+202 NYKQDALEW

-234 GFTGTF
+234 GFTGVF
-240 TVKTY
+240 TVKTIN
-245 NSNVDVINSTGNG
+245 NSKIDVVNSTGNG
-258 SNGSNFEFHDSKV
+258 SNGSHFEFHDSKV
-271 NFNNNGGHGLSAGKL
+271 NFNNNGGHGLSAGLLTIDNSTVNANNNGANGIHVGGTL
-286 KAYNTTINAINNKL
+286 KVQNNSIVNIENNKCSISSKWTIPGAL
-300 YGVVVVSELL
+300 YVAGKDSII
-310 FDKNTNVTINENGSS
+310 DKTTKLTIQNNNGS
-325 YTGGGL
+325 
-331 KFSISRYTG
+331 
-340 KFNATIEAGA
+340 
-350 NVTLNKN
+350 
-357 YRNAIENYGIMTFEN
+357 
-372 GSNLSITEN
+372 
-381 NEPNKGAGIYNAGT
+381 GIYVHKTGDLKLETGT
-395 ITLPENAIIMNNFAN
+395 IINNFA
-410 EGGGIY
+410 EKLQIGGGIH
-416 NKGTMI
+416 NTGNLTIDDSVI
-422 IPASVKIYNNHA
+422 INNNHA

-502 LEKASGNYT
+502 LEKTSGNYT

-537 LSENIILRGKVDSE
+537 LSKNIILRGKVDSE

-570 RTGKY
+570 KTGKY

-589 GGIGGDDVDIDTNF
+589 GGIGGDDIEIDIDNNF

-608 ESNNLPEIIFSLS
+608 ESNNLPEVIFSMS
-621 SLLLAGTVLLKK
+621 SLLLAGTILLKK
-633 KFSY
+633 RFN

>member
-21 EEMPVLENDNEVKEV
+21 EEMPVLENDNEVEAV

-99 NLKHNLIIDGKKYT
+99 NLKHNLIIDGKKHT
-113 LTFTDKGIAMWEFS
+113 LTFTDKGIAMWKYS

-141 STPYTSEWSWMAIA
+141 STPYTSEWNWMAIA
-155 ASTNAKLVLENTNMT
+155 ASTNAKLILENTNMT
-170 IDAAGKSKNNTHAI
+170 MDAAGKSKNDTHAI

-202 NYKHNALEW
+202 NYKQDALEW
-211 NGGDGGYNILLDN
+211 DGGDGGYNILLDN

-245 NSNVDVINSTGNG
+245 NSNVDVINSSGNG

-271 NFNNNGGHGLSAGKL
+271 NFNNNGGHGLSAGLLTIDNSTVNANNNGANGIHVGGTL
-286 KAYNTTINAINNKL
+286 KVQNNSIVNIENNKCSISSKWTIPGAL
-300 YGVVVVSELL
+300 YVAGKDSII
-310 FDKNTNVTINENGSS
+310 DKTTKLTIQNNNGS
-325 YTGGGL
+325 
-331 KFSISRYTG
+331 
-340 KFNATIEAGA
+340 
-350 NVTLNKN
+350 
-357 YRNAIENYGIMTFEN
+357 
-372 GSNLSITEN
+372 
-381 NEPNKGAGIYNAGT
+381 GIYVHKTGDLKLETGT
-395 ITLPENAIIMNNFAN
+395 IINNFA
-410 EGGGIY
+410 EKLQIGGGIH
-416 NKGTMI
+416 NTGNLTIDDSVI
-422 IPASVKIYNNHA
+422 INNNHA

-491 SHDENKDNLYV
+491 SHDENRDNLYV
-502 LEKASGNYT
+502 LEKTSGNYT

-551 YTSSAKEF
+551 YTSSEKEF

-570 RTGKY
+570 KTGKY

-608 ESNNLPEIIFSLS
+608 EDNNLPEVIFSMS
-621 SLLLAGTVLLKK
+621 SLLLAGTILLKK
-633 KFSY
+633 KFN

>member
-13 FLLNTLNA
+13 FFLNTLNA
-21 EEMPVLENDNEVKEV
+21 EEMPVLENDNEVKAV

-87 IILLSDATTEGI
+87 IILLSNATTEGI
-99 NLKHNLIIDGKKYT
+99 DLKHNLTIDGKKYT
-113 LTFTDKGIAMWEFS
+113 LTFTNKGIAMWKYS

-141 STPYTSEWSWMAIA
+141 STPYTAEWNWMAIA
-155 ASTNAKLVLENTNMT
+155 SSADAKLILENTNMT

-184 YFCSNNVL
+184 YFCGNNVL

-202 NYKHNALEW
+202 NYKQDALEW
-211 NGGDGGYNILLDN
+211 DGGDGGYNILLDN

-240 TVKTY
+240 TVKTIN
-245 NSNVDVINSTGNG
+245 NSKIDVVNSTGNG
-258 SNGSNFEFHDSKV
+258 SNGSNFEFYDSKV

-300 YGVVVVSELL
+300 YGVAAVSELL

-331 KFSISRYTG
+331 RFSISKYTG

-350 NVTLNKN
+350 NVTFNKN
-357 YRNAIENYGIMTFEN
+357 YRNAIENYGIMSFEN

-381 NEPNKGAGIYNAGT
+381 NEPKKGAGIYNAGT
-395 ITLPENAIIMNNFAN
+395 MTLPENAIIMNNFAN

-422 IPASVKIYNNHA
+422 IPANVKIYNNHA

-447 NITFGNTHD
+447 SITFGNTHD

-479 GWYDDNEEKRYN
+479 GWYDDNDQKRYN

-502 LEKASGNYT
+502 LEKTSGNYT

-523 GNVTVRYIDDEGKE
+523 GNVTVKYIDDEGKE
-537 LSENIILRGKVDSE
+537 LSKNIILRGKVDSE
-551 YTSSAKEF
+551 YTSSEKEF

-570 RTGKY
+570 KTGKY

-589 GGIGGDDVDIDTNF
+589 GGMGGDIVDPAF

-608 ESNNLPEIIFSLS
+608 EDSNLPEVIFSLS
-621 SLLLAGTVLLKK
+621 SLLLAGTILLKK
-633 KFSY
+633 RFN

>member
-13 FLLNTLNA
+13 FFLNTLNA
-21 EEMPVLENDNEVKEV
+21 EEMPVLENDNEVKAV

-87 IILLSDATTEGI
+87 IILLSNATTEGI
-99 NLKHNLIIDGKKYT
+99 DLKHNLTIDGKKHT
-113 LTFTDKGIAMWEFS
+113 LTFTNKGIAMWKYS

-141 STPYTSEWSWMAIA
+141 STPYTSEWNWMAIA
-155 ASTNAKLVLENTNMT
+155 SSADAKLILENTNMT
-170 IDAAGKSKNNTHAI
+170 IDAAGKSKNDTHAI
-184 YFCSNNVL
+184 YFCGNNVL

-202 NYKHNALEW
+202 NYKQDALEW
-211 NGGDGGYNILLDN
+211 DGGDGGYNILLDN

-240 TVKTY
+240 TVKTIN
-245 NSNVDVINSTGNG
+245 NSKIDVVNSTGNG
-258 SNGSNFEFHDSKV
+258 SNGSNFEFYDSKV

-300 YGVVVVSELL
+300 YGVAAVSELL

-331 KFSISRYTG
+331 RFSISRYTG

-350 NVTLNKN
+350 NVTFNKN
-357 YRNAIENYGIMTFEN
+357 YRNAIENYGIMSFEN

-381 NEPNKGAGIYNAGT
+381 NEPKKGAGIYNAGT
-395 ITLPENAIIMNNFAN
+395 MTLPENAIIMNNFAN

-422 IPASVKIYNNHA
+422 IPANVKIYNNHA

-447 NITFGNTHD
+447 SITFGNTHD

-479 GWYDDNEEKRYN
+479 GWYDDNDQKRYN

-502 LEKASGNYT
+502 LEKTSGNYT

-523 GNVTVRYIDDEGKE
+523 GNVTVKYIDDEGKE
-537 LSENIILRGKVDSE
+537 LSKNIILRGKVDSE
-551 YTSSAKEF
+551 YTSSEKEF

-570 RTGKY
+570 KTGKY

-589 GGIGGDDVDIDTNF
+589 GGMGGDIVDPAF

-608 ESNNLPEIIFSLS
+608 EDSNLPEVIFSLS
-621 SLLLAGTVLLKK
+621 SLLLAGTILLKK
-633 KFSY
+633 RFN

>member
-21 EEMPVLENDNEVKEV
+21 EEMPVLENDNEVKTV
-36 VEENTQVDETTT
+36 VEENTQTDETTT
-48 QNEDTTNE
+48 QIENTPNE

-72 ETFDEAYAASKDGDT
+72 ETFDEALAASKNDDT
-87 IILLSDATTEGI
+87 IILLSNATTEGI
-99 NLKHNLIIDGKKYT
+99 NLKHNLTIDGKKYT
-113 LTFTDKGIAMWEFS
+113 LTFTNKGIAMWKYS

-141 STPYTSEWSWMAIA
+141 STPYTSEWNWMAIA
-155 ASTNAKLVLENTNMT
+155 SSTDAKLILENTNMT

-184 YFCSNNVL
+184 YFCGNNVL
-192 SLKNSTLTIK
+192 SLKNSNLTIK
-202 NYKHNALEW
+202 NYKQDALEW
-211 NGGDGGYNILLDN
+211 NGDIPGFKEFDTGYNIILEN
-224 SSYLSDNNRS
+224 STFVSDHNRS

-245 NSNVDVINSTGNG
+245 NSNVDVINSSGNG
-258 SNGSNFEFHDSKV
+258 SNGSHFEFYDSKV
-271 NFNNNGGHGLSAGKL
+271 NFNNNGAHGLSAGL
-286 KAYNTTINAINNKL
+286 LTINNSTVNANNNGANGIHVKSTLKIQNNSIVNIENNKCSISSQWTIPGAL
-300 YGVVVVSELL
+300 YVAGKNSII
-310 FDKNTNVTINENGSS
+310 DKTTKLTIQNNNGS
-325 YTGGGL
+325 
-331 KFSISRYTG
+331 
-340 KFNATIEAGA
+340 
-350 NVTLNKN
+350 
-357 YRNAIENYGIMTFEN
+357 
-372 GSNLSITEN
+372 
-381 NEPNKGAGIYNAGT
+381 GIYVHKTGDLKLETGT
-395 ITLPENAIIMNNFAN
+395 IINNFA
-410 EGGGIY
+410 EKLQIGGGIH
-416 NKGTMI
+416 NAGNLI
-422 IPASVKIYNNHA
+422 IDDSVIINNNHA

-537 LSENIILRGKVDSE
+537 LSENIILRGKVDNE
-551 YTSSAKEF
+551 YTSSEKEF

-570 RTGKY
+570 KTGKY

-589 GGIGGDDVDIDTNF
+589 GGMGGDIIDSNF

-608 ESNNLPEIIFSLS
+608 EDSNLPEVIFSLS

>member
-21 EEMPVLENDNEVKEV
+21 EEMPVLENDNEVKAV

-72 ETFDEAYAASKDGDT
+72 ETFDEAYAASKNDDT
-87 IILLSDATTEGI
+87 IILLSNATTEGI
-99 NLKHNLIIDGKKYT
+99 NLKHNLTIDGKKRA
-113 LTFTDKGIAMWEFS
+113 LTFTDKGIAMWKYS

-141 STPYTSEWSWMAIA
+141 STPYTAEWNWMAIA
-155 ASTNAKLVLENTNMT
+155 ASTNAKLILENTNMT
-170 IDAAGKSKNNTHAI
+170 MDAAGKSKNDTHAI

-234 GFTGTF
+234 GFTGSF
-240 TVKTY
+240 TVKTIN
-245 NSNVDVINSTGNG
+245 NSKIDVINSTGNG
-258 SNGSNFEFHDSKV
+258 SNGSHFEFYDSKV
-271 NFNNNGGHGLSAGKL
+271 NFNNNGSHGLSAGLLTIDNSTVNANNNGANGIHVKSTL
-286 KAYNTTINAINNKL
+286 KVQNNSIVNIENNKCSISSQWTIPGAL
-300 YGVVVVSELL
+300 YVAGKDSII
-310 FDKNTNVTINENGSS
+310 DKTTKLTIQNNNGS
-325 YTGGGL
+325 
-331 KFSISRYTG
+331 
-340 KFNATIEAGA
+340 
-350 NVTLNKN
+350 
-357 YRNAIENYGIMTFEN
+357 
-372 GSNLSITEN
+372 
-381 NEPNKGAGIYNAGT
+381 GIYVHKTGDLKLEAGT
-395 ITLPENAIIMNNFAN
+395 IINNFA
-410 EGGGIY
+410 EKLQIGGGIH
-416 NKGTMI
+416 NAGNLTIDDSVI
-422 IPASVKIYNNHA
+422 INNNHA

-502 LEKASGNYT
+502 LEKTSGNYT

-523 GNVTVRYIDDEGKE
+523 GNVTVKYIDDEGKE

-551 YTSSAKEF
+551 YTSLEKEF

-570 RTGKY
+570 KTGKY

-589 GGIGGDDVDIDTNF
+589 GGMGGDIIDPAF

-608 ESNNLPEIIFSLS
+608 EDSNLPEVIFSLS
-621 SLLLAGTVLLKK
+621 SLLLAGTILLKK
-633 KFSY
+633 RFN

>member
-21 EEMPVLENDNEVKEV
+21 EEMPVLENDNEVKAV

-72 ETFDEAYAASKDGDT
+72 ETFDEAYAASKNGDT
-87 IILLSDATTEGI
+87 IILLSNATTEGI
-99 NLKHNLIIDGKKYT
+99 DLKHNLTIDGKKYT
-113 LTFTDKGIAMWEFS
+113 LTFTNKGIAMWKYS

-141 STPYTSEWSWMAIA
+141 STPYTSEWNWMAIA
-155 ASTNAKLVLENTNMT
+155 SSADAKLILENTNMT
-170 IDAAGKSKNNTHAI
+170 IDAAGKSKNDTHAI
-184 YFCSNNVL
+184 YFCGNNVL

-202 NYKHNALEW
+202 NYKQDALEW
-211 NGGDGGYNILLDN
+211 DGGDGGYNILLDN

-240 TVKTY
+240 TVKTIN
-245 NSNVDVINSTGNG
+245 NSKIDVVNSTGNG
-258 SNGSNFEFHDSKV
+258 SNGSNFEFYDSKV

-300 YGVVVVSELL
+300 YGVAAVSELL

-331 KFSISRYTG
+331 RFSISKYTG

-350 NVTLNKN
+350 NVTFNKN
-357 YRNAIENYGIMTFEN
+357 YRNAIENYGIMSFEN

-381 NEPNKGAGIYNAGT
+381 NEPKKGAGIYNAGT
-395 ITLPENAIIMNNFAN
+395 MTLPENAIIMNNFAN

-416 NKGTMI
+416 NKGTMV

-447 NITFGNTHD
+447 SITFGNTHD

-502 LEKASGNYT
+502 LEKTSGNYT

-537 LSENIILRGKVDSE
+537 LSKNIILRGKVDSE
-551 YTSSAKEF
+551 YTSSEKEF

-570 RTGKY
+570 KTGKY

-589 GGIGGDDVDIDTNF
+589 GGMGGDIVDPAF

-608 ESNNLPEIIFSLS
+608 EDSNLPEVIFSLS
-621 SLLLAGTVLLKK
+621 SLLLAGTILLKK
-633 KFSY
+633 RFN

>member
-21 EEMPVLENDNEVKEV
+21 EEMPVLENDNEVKAV

-87 IILLSDATTEGI
+87 IILLSNATTEGI
-99 NLKHNLIIDGKKYT
+99 DLKHNLTIDGKKYT
-113 LTFTDKGIAMWEFS
+113 LTFTNKGIAMWKYS

-141 STPYTSEWSWMAIA
+141 STPYTSEWNWMAIA
-155 ASTNAKLVLENTNMT
+155 SSTNAKLILENTNMT
-170 IDAAGKSKNNTHAI
+170 IDAAGKSNNDTHAI
-184 YFCSNNVL
+184 YFCGNNVL

-202 NYKHNALEW
+202 NYKQDALEW
-211 NGGDGGYNILLDN
+211 NGDIPGFKEFDTEYNVILEN
-224 SSYLSDNNRS
+224 STFVSDHNRS

-245 NSNVDVINSTGNG
+245 NSNVDVINSSGNG
-258 SNGSNFEFHDSKV
+258 SNGSHFEFHDSKV
-271 NFNNNGGHGLSAGKL
+271 NFNNNGSHGLSAGLLTIDNSTVNANNNGANGIHVGGTL
-286 KAYNTTINAINNKL
+286 KVQNNSIVNIENNKCSISSKWTIPGAL
-300 YGVVVVSELL
+300 YVAGKDSII
-310 FDKNTNVTINENGSS
+310 DKTTKLTIQNNNGS
-325 YTGGGL
+325 
-331 KFSISRYTG
+331 
-340 KFNATIEAGA
+340 
-350 NVTLNKN
+350 
-357 YRNAIENYGIMTFEN
+357 
-372 GSNLSITEN
+372 
-381 NEPNKGAGIYNAGT
+381 GIYVHKTGDLKLEAGT
-395 ITLPENAIIMNNFAN
+395 IINNFA
-410 EGGGIY
+410 EKLQIGGGIH
-416 NKGTMI
+416 NAGNLTIDDSVI
-422 IPASVKIYNNHA
+422 INNNHA

-502 LEKASGNYT
+502 LEKTSGKYT

-551 YTSSAKEF
+551 YTSSEKEF

-570 RTGKY
+570 KTGKY

-589 GGIGGDDVDIDTNF
+589 GGMGGDIVDPAF

-608 ESNNLPEIIFSLS
+608 EDSNLPEVIFSMS
-621 SLLLAGTVLLKK
+621 SLLLAGTILLKK
-633 KFSY
+633 RFN

>member
-99 NLKHNLIIDGKKYT
+99 NLKHNLIIDGKKHT
-113 LTFTDKGIAMWEFS
+113 LTFTDKGIAMWKYS

-141 STPYTSEWSWMAIA
+141 STPYTSEWNWMAIA
-155 ASTNAKLVLENTNMT
+155 ASTNAKLILENTNMT
-170 IDAAGKSKNNTHAI
+170 MDAAGKSKNDTHAI

-202 NYKHNALEW
+202 NYKQDALEW
-211 NGGDGGYNILLDN
+211 DGGDGGYNILLDN

-240 TVKTY
+240 TVKTIN
-245 NSNVDVINSTGNG
+245 NSKIDVVNSTGNG
-258 SNGSNFEFHDSKV
+258 SNGSHFEFHDSKV
-271 NFNNNGGHGLSAGKL
+271 NFNNNGGHGLSAGLLTIDNSTVNANNNGANGIHVGGTL
-286 KAYNTTINAINNKL
+286 KVQNNSIVNIENNKCSISSKWTIPGAL
-300 YGVVVVSELL
+300 YVAGKDSII
-310 FDKNTNVTINENGSS
+310 DKTTKLTIQNNNGS
-325 YTGGGL
+325 
-331 KFSISRYTG
+331 
-340 KFNATIEAGA
+340 
-350 NVTLNKN
+350 
-357 YRNAIENYGIMTFEN
+357 
-372 GSNLSITEN
+372 
-381 NEPNKGAGIYNAGT
+381 GIYVHKTGDLKLETGT
-395 ITLPENAIIMNNFAN
+395 IINNFA
-410 EGGGIY
+410 EKLQIGGGIH
-416 NKGTMI
+416 NAGNLTIDDSVI
-422 IPASVKIYNNHA
+422 INNNHA

-502 LEKASGNYT
+502 LEKTSGNYT

-523 GNVTVRYIDDEGKE
+523 GNVTVKYIDDEGKE

-551 YTSSAKEF
+551 YTSSEKEF

-570 RTGKY
+570 KTGKY

-608 ESNNLPEIIFSLS
+608 EDNNLPEVIFSMS
-621 SLLLAGTVLLKK
+621 SLLLAGTILLKK
-633 KFSY
+633 KFN

>member
-21 EEMPVLENDNEVKEV
+21 EEMPVLENDNEVKTV
-36 VEENTQVDETTT
+36 VEENTQTDETTT
-48 QNEDTTNE
+48 QIENTPNE

-72 ETFDEAYAASKDGDT
+72 ETFDEALAASKNDDT
-87 IILLSDATTEGI
+87 IILLSNATTEGI
-99 NLKHNLIIDGKKYT
+99 NLKHNLTIDGKKYT
-113 LTFTDKGIAMWEFS
+113 LTFTNKGIAMWKYS

-141 STPYTSEWSWMAIA
+141 STPYTAEWNWMAIA
-155 ASTNAKLVLENTNMT
+155 SSADAKLILENTNMT

-184 YFCSNNVL
+184 YFCGNNVL
-192 SLKNSTLTIK
+192 SLKNSNLTIK
-202 NYKHNALEW
+202 NYKQDALEW
-211 NGGDGGYNILLDN
+211 NGDIPGFKEFDTGYNIILEN
-224 SSYLSDNNRS
+224 STFVSDHNRS

-245 NSNVDVINSTGNG
+245 NSNVDVINSSGNG
-258 SNGSNFEFHDSKV
+258 SNGSHFEFYDSKV
-271 NFNNNGGHGLSAGKL
+271 NFNNNGAHGLSAGL
-286 KAYNTTINAINNKL
+286 LTINNSTVNANNNGANGIHVKSTLKIQNNSIVNIENNKCSISSQWTIPGAL
-300 YGVVVVSELL
+300 YVAGKNSII
-310 FDKNTNVTINENGSS
+310 DKTTKLTIQNNNGS
-325 YTGGGL
+325 
-331 KFSISRYTG
+331 
-340 KFNATIEAGA
+340 
-350 NVTLNKN
+350 
-357 YRNAIENYGIMTFEN
+357 
-372 GSNLSITEN
+372 
-381 NEPNKGAGIYNAGT
+381 GIYVHKTGDLKLETGT
-395 ITLPENAIIMNNFAN
+395 IINNFA
-410 EGGGIY
+410 EKLQIGGGIH
-416 NKGTMI
+416 NAGNLI
-422 IPASVKIYNNHA
+422 IDDTVIINNNHA
-434 EVSSDDIYNDENA
+434 EISSDDIYNDENA

-537 LSENIILRGKVDSE
+537 LSENIILRGKVDNE
-551 YTSSAKEF
+551 YTSSEKEF

-570 RTGKY
+570 KTGKY

-589 GGIGGDDVDIDTNF
+589 GGMGGDIVDPAF

-608 ESNNLPEIIFSLS
+608 EDSNLPEVIFSLS
-621 SLLLAGTVLLKK
+621 SLLLAGTILLKK
-633 KFSY
+633 RFN

>member
-21 EEMPVLENDNEVKEV
+21 EEMPVLENDNEVEAV

-48 QNEDTTNE
+48 QNEDTANE

-99 NLKHNLIIDGKKYT
+99 NLKHNLIIDGKKHT
-113 LTFTDKGIAMWEFS
+113 LTFTDKGIAMWKYS

-141 STPYTSEWSWMAIA
+141 STPYTAEWSWMAIA
-155 ASTNAKLVLENTNMT
+155 ASTNAKLILENTNMT
-170 IDAAGKSKNNTHAI
+170 MDAAGKSKNDTHAI

-202 NYKHNALEW
+202 NYKQDALEW
-211 NGGDGGYNILLDN
+211 DGGDGGYNILLDN

-240 TVKTY
+240 TVKTIN
-245 NSNVDVINSTGNG
+245 NSKIDVVNSTGNG
-258 SNGSNFEFHDSKV
+258 SNGSHFEFHDSKV
-271 NFNNNGGHGLSAGKL
+271 NFNNNGGHGLSAGLLTIDNSTVNANNNGANGIHVGGTL
-286 KAYNTTINAINNKL
+286 KVQNNSIVNIENNKCSISSKWTIPGAL
-300 YGVVVVSELL
+300 YVAGKDSII
-310 FDKNTNVTINENGSS
+310 DKTTKLTIQNNNGS
-325 YTGGGL
+325 
-331 KFSISRYTG
+331 
-340 KFNATIEAGA
+340 
-350 NVTLNKN
+350 
-357 YRNAIENYGIMTFEN
+357 
-372 GSNLSITEN
+372 
-381 NEPNKGAGIYNAGT
+381 GIYVHKTGDLKLETGT
-395 ITLPENAIIMNNFAN
+395 IINNFA
-410 EGGGIY
+410 EKLQIGGGIH
-416 NKGTMI
+416 NTGNLTIDDSVI
-422 IPASVKIYNNHA
+422 INNNHA

-502 LEKASGNYT
+502 LEKTSGNYT

-570 RTGKY
+570 KTGKY

-608 ESNNLPEIIFSLS
+608 EDNNLPEVIFSMS
-621 SLLLAGTVLLKK
+621 SLLLAGTILLKK
-633 KFSY
+633 KFN

>member
-21 EEMPVLENDNEVKEV
+21 EEMPVLENDNEVKAV

-72 ETFDEAYAASKDGDT
+72 ETFDEAYAASKNDDT
-87 IILLSDATTEGI
+87 IILLSNATTEGI
-99 NLKHNLIIDGKKYT
+99 NLKHNLTIDGKKYT
-113 LTFTDKGIAMWEFS
+113 LTFTNKGIAMWKYS

-141 STPYTSEWSWMAIA
+141 STPYTAEWNWMAIA
-155 ASTNAKLVLENTNMT
+155 SSADAKLILENTNMA

-184 YFCSNNVL
+184 YFCGNNVL

-202 NYKHNALEW
+202 NYKQDALEW
-211 NGGDGGYNILLDN
+211 NGGNGGYNILLDN

-234 GFTGTF
+234 GFTGSF
-240 TVKTY
+240 TVKTIN
-245 NSNVDVINSTGNG
+245 NSKIDVINSTGNG
-258 SNGSNFEFHDSKV
+258 SNGSHFEFYDSKV

-286 KAYNTTINAINNKL
+286 KAYNTTINAINNKF
-300 YGVVVVSELL
+300 YGVVAVSELL
-310 FDKNTNVTINENGSS
+310 FDKNANVTINENGSG

-331 KFSISRYTG
+331 KFSISKYTG

-350 NVTLNKN
+350 NVTFNKN

-381 NEPNKGAGIYNAGT
+381 NEPKKGAGIYNAGT

-447 NITFGNTHD
+447 NITFSNTHD

-491 SHDENKDNLYV
+491 SHDENRDNLYV

-523 GNVTVRYIDDEGKE
+523 GNVTVKYIDDEGKE

-551 YTSSAKEF
+551 YTSLEKEF

-570 RTGKY
+570 KTGKY

-589 GGIGGDDVDIDTNF
+589 GGMGGDIIDPNF

-608 ESNNLPEIIFSLS
+608 EDSNLPEVIFSLS
-621 SLLLAGTVLLKK
+621 SLLLAGTILLKK
-633 KFSY
+633 RFN

>member
-99 NLKHNLIIDGKKYT
+99 NLKHNLIIDGKKHT
-113 LTFTDKGIAMWEFS
+113 LTFTDKGIAMWKYS

-141 STPYTSEWSWMAIA
+141 STPYTSEWNWMAIA
-155 ASTNAKLVLENTNMT
+155 SSADAKLILENTNMT

-202 NYKHNALEW
+202 NYKQDALEW

-245 NSNVDVINSTGNG
+245 NSNVDVINSSGNG

-271 NFNNNGGHGLSAGKL
+271 NFNNNGGHGLSAGLLTIDNSTVNANNNGANGIHVGGTL
-286 KAYNTTINAINNKL
+286 KVQNNSIVNIENNKCSISSKWTIPGAL
-300 YGVVVVSELL
+300 YVAGKDSII
-310 FDKNTNVTINENGSS
+310 DKTTKLTIQNNNGS
-325 YTGGGL
+325 
-331 KFSISRYTG
+331 
-340 KFNATIEAGA
+340 
-350 NVTLNKN
+350 
-357 YRNAIENYGIMTFEN
+357 
-372 GSNLSITEN
+372 
-381 NEPNKGAGIYNAGT
+381 GIYVHKTGDLKLETGT
-395 ITLPENAIIMNNFAN
+395 IINNFA
-410 EGGGIY
+410 EKLQIGGGIH
-416 NKGTMI
+416 NTGNLTIDDSVI
-422 IPASVKIYNNHA
+422 INNNHA

-447 NITFGNTHD
+447 SITFGNTHD

-502 LEKASGNYT
+502 LEKTSGNYT

-551 YTSSAKEF
+551 YTSSEKEF

-570 RTGKY
+570 KTGKY

-608 ESNNLPEIIFSLS
+608 EDNNLPEVIFSMS
-621 SLLLAGTVLLKK
+621 SLLLAGTILLKK
-633 KFSY
+633 RFN

>member
-99 NLKHNLIIDGKKYT
+99 NLKHNLIIDGKKHT
-113 LTFTDKGIAMWEFS
+113 LTFTDKGIAMWKYS

-141 STPYTSEWSWMAIA
+141 STPYTSEWNWMAIA
-155 ASTNAKLVLENTNMT
+155 ASTNAKLILENTNMT
-170 IDAAGKSKNNTHAI
+170 MDAAGKSKNDTHAI

-202 NYKHNALEW
+202 NYKQDALEW
-211 NGGDGGYNILLDN
+211 DGGDGGYNILLDN

-240 TVKTY
+240 TVKTIN
-245 NSNVDVINSTGNG
+245 NSKIDVVNSTGNG
-258 SNGSNFEFHDSKV
+258 SNGSHFEFHDSKV
-271 NFNNNGGHGLSAGKL
+271 NFNNNGGHGLSAGLLTIDNSTVNANNNGANGIHVGGTL
-286 KAYNTTINAINNKL
+286 KVQNNSIVNIENNKCSISSKWTIPGAL
-300 YGVVVVSELL
+300 YVAGKDSII
-310 FDKNTNVTINENGSS
+310 DKTTKLTIQNNNGS
-325 YTGGGL
+325 
-331 KFSISRYTG
+331 
-340 KFNATIEAGA
+340 
-350 NVTLNKN
+350 
-357 YRNAIENYGIMTFEN
+357 
-372 GSNLSITEN
+372 
-381 NEPNKGAGIYNAGT
+381 GIYVHKTGDLKLETGT
-395 ITLPENAIIMNNFAN
+395 IINNFA
-410 EGGGIY
+410 EKLQIGGGIH
-416 NKGTMI
+416 NAGNLTIDDSVI
-422 IPASVKIYNNHA
+422 INNNHA

-447 NITFGNTHD
+447 SITFGNTHD

-502 LEKASGNYT
+502 LEKTSGNYT

-551 YTSSAKEF
+551 YTSSEKEF

-570 RTGKY
+570 KTGKY

-608 ESNNLPEIIFSLS
+608 EDNNLPEVIFSMS
-621 SLLLAGTVLLKK
+621 SLLLAGTILLKK
-633 KFSY
+633 RFN

>member
-21 EEMPVLENDNEVKEV
+21 EEMPVLENDNEVKAV

-99 NLKHNLIIDGKKYT
+99 NLKHNLIIDGKKHT
-113 LTFTDKGIAMWEFS
+113 LTFTDKGIAMWKYS

-155 ASTNAKLVLENTNMT
+155 SSADAKLILENTNMT

-202 NYKHNALEW
+202 NYKQDALEW

-240 TVKTY
+240 TVKTIN
-245 NSNVDVINSTGNG
+245 NSKIDVVNSTGNG
-258 SNGSNFEFHDSKV
+258 SNGSHFEFHDSKV
-271 NFNNNGGHGLSAGKL
+271 NFNNNGGHGLSAGLLTIDNSTVNANNNGANGIHVGGTL
-286 KAYNTTINAINNKL
+286 KVQNNSIVNIENNKCSISSKWTIPGAL
-300 YGVVVVSELL
+300 YVAGKDSII
-310 FDKNTNVTINENGSS
+310 DKTTKLTIQNNNGS
-325 YTGGGL
+325 
-331 KFSISRYTG
+331 
-340 KFNATIEAGA
+340 
-350 NVTLNKN
+350 
-357 YRNAIENYGIMTFEN
+357 
-372 GSNLSITEN
+372 
-381 NEPNKGAGIYNAGT
+381 GIYVHKTGDLKLETGT
-395 ITLPENAIIMNNFAN
+395 IINNFA
-410 EGGGIY
+410 EKLQIGGGIH
-416 NKGTMI
+416 NAGNLTIDDSVI
-422 IPASVKIYNNHA
+422 INNNHA

-447 NITFGNTHD
+447 SITFGNTHD

-502 LEKASGNYT
+502 LEKTSGNYT

-551 YTSSAKEF
+551 YTSSEKEF

-570 RTGKY
+570 KTGKY

-608 ESNNLPEIIFSLS
+608 EDNNLPEVIFSMS
-621 SLLLAGTVLLKK
+621 SLLLAGTILLKK
-633 KFSY
+633 RFN

>member
-99 NLKHNLIIDGKKYT
+99 NLKHNLIIDGKKHT
-113 LTFTDKGIAMWEFS
+113 LTFTDKGIAMWKYS

-141 STPYTSEWSWMAIA
+141 STPYTSEWNWMAIA
-155 ASTNAKLVLENTNMT
+155 ASTNAKLILENTNMT
-170 IDAAGKSKNNTHAI
+170 MDAAGKSKNNTHAI

-202 NYKHNALEW
+202 NYKQDALEW

-240 TVKTY
+240 TVKTIN
-245 NSNVDVINSTGNG
+245 NSKIDVVNSTGNG
-258 SNGSNFEFHDSKV
+258 SNGSPFEFHDSKV
-271 NFNNNGGHGLSAGKL
+271 NFNNNGGHGLSAGLLTIDNSTVNANNNGANGIHVGGTL
-286 KAYNTTINAINNKL
+286 KVQNNSIVNIENNKCSISSKWTIPGAL
-300 YGVVVVSELL
+300 YVAGKDSII
-310 FDKNTNVTINENGSS
+310 DKTTKLTIQNNNGS
-325 YTGGGL
+325 
-331 KFSISRYTG
+331 
-340 KFNATIEAGA
+340 
-350 NVTLNKN
+350 
-357 YRNAIENYGIMTFEN
+357 
-372 GSNLSITEN
+372 
-381 NEPNKGAGIYNAGT
+381 GIYVHKTGDLKLETGT
-395 ITLPENAIIMNNFAN
+395 IINNFA
-410 EGGGIY
+410 EKLQIGGGIH
-416 NKGTMI
+416 NTGNLTIDDSVI
-422 IPASVKIYNNHA
+422 INNNHA

-491 SHDENKDNLYV
+491 SHDENRDNLYV
-502 LEKASGNYT
+502 LEKTSGNYT

-551 YTSSAKEF
+551 YTSSEKEF

-570 RTGKY
+570 KTGKY

-608 ESNNLPEIIFSLS
+608 EDNNLPEIIFSMS
-621 SLLLAGTVLLKK
+621 SLLLAGTILLKK

>member
-21 EEMPVLENDNEVKEV
+21 EEMPVLENDNEVKAV

-87 IILLSDATTEGI
+87 IILLSNATTEGI
-99 NLKHNLIIDGKKYT
+99 DLKHNLTIDGKKHT
-113 LTFTDKGIAMWEFS
+113 LTFTNKGIAMWKYS

-141 STPYTSEWSWMAIA
+141 STPYTSEWNWMAIA
-155 ASTNAKLVLENTNMT
+155 SSADAKLILENTNMT

-184 YFCSNNVL
+184 YFCGNNVL

-202 NYKHNALEW
+202 NYKQDALEW
-211 NGGDGGYNILLDN
+211 DGGDGGYNILLDN

-245 NSNVDVINSTGNG
+245 NSNVDVVNSSGNG
-258 SNGSNFEFHDSKV
+258 SNGSHFEFYDSKV
-271 NFNNNGGHGLSAGKL
+271 NFNNNGDHGLSAGLLTIDNSTVNANNNGANGIHVGGTL
-286 KAYNTTINAINNKL
+286 KVQNNSIVNIENNKCSISSKWTIPGAL
-300 YGVVVVSELL
+300 YVAGKDSII
-310 FDKNTNVTINENGSS
+310 DKTTKLTIQNNNGS
-325 YTGGGL
+325 
-331 KFSISRYTG
+331 
-340 KFNATIEAGA
+340 
-350 NVTLNKN
+350 
-357 YRNAIENYGIMTFEN
+357 
-372 GSNLSITEN
+372 
-381 NEPNKGAGIYNAGT
+381 GIYVHKTGDLKLETGT
-395 ITLPENAIIMNNFAN
+395 IINNFA
-410 EGGGIY
+410 EKLQIGGGIH
-416 NKGTMI
+416 NAGNLTIDDSVI
-422 IPASVKIYNNHA
+422 INNNHA

-502 LEKASGNYT
+502 LEKTSGKYT

-523 GNVTVRYIDDEGKE
+523 GNVTVKYIDDEGKE

-551 YTSSAKEF
+551 YTSSEKEF

-570 RTGKY
+570 KTGKY

-589 GGIGGDDVDIDTNF
+589 GGMGGDIVDPAF

-608 ESNNLPEIIFSLS
+608 EDSNLPEVIFSLS
-621 SLLLAGTVLLKK
+621 SLLLAGTILLKK
-633 KFSY
+633 RFN